1 VYPQTE
7 NAHRLK
13 LDAFLARYGAAL
25 PPDPAAA
32 LGSLAIAWNGE
43 GDAGAAWHQFA
54 AALPALRTHAE
65 SWAAALA
72 VQSDLAE
79 GLIKFCADRV

>member
-25 PPDPAAA
+25 PPEPAAA
-32 LGSLAIAWNGE
+32 LSGLALAWNGD
-43 GDAGAAWHQFA
+43 GDAGRAWQPFTAAQ
-54 AALPALRTHAE
+54 PALRMRAE
-65 SWAAALA
+65 SWAADAA
-72 VQSDLAE
+72 AKPDLAST
-79 GLIKFCADRV
+79 LVKFCADRV